1 VDAGDIGERS
11 DAVLRTA
18 GRGHDGSGAS
28 PAFRRKPISRIIE
41 SPAGADRELAMMW
54 TLADA
59 IARRRSTIW
68 FLLFAITTAVLASAQ
83 IAAEESYPSRPI
95 RLIIPFPPGGPT
107 DVMGRLISSALSNEL
122 GQQVY
127 VDNRPGA
134 GSTLAGK
141 IAANAEP
148 DGYTLL
154 LGSAATLAIGP
165 TLYRDVEYDP
175 KRFVPV
181 AMVAEVP
188 YVMVASPKAPVAS
201 VRELIAYA
209 KAHPGKLNFGVP
221 NGAPPHML
229 AAWFKSL
236 TDIDVVLVTYRGGA
250 NVLTDLLG
258 GQIDLAVETCSIL
271 LPQLRDGKLRPLGTP
286 SPKRLTDLPDVP
298 TMAENGV
305 PGFTASS
312 WTGIVAPPGTSTAI
326 VDKLNRATN
335 AALKN
340 PATQGK
346 LKPLEAQAM
355 FGTPADYADFLV
367 SELPKWITMAKLS
380 GATTE

>member
-1 VDAGDIGERS
+1 M
-11 DAVLRTA
+11 TQM
-18 GRGHDGSGAS
+18 
-28 PAFRRKPISRIIE
+28 
-41 SPAGADRELAMMW
+41 LAQ
-54 TLADA
+54 A
-59 IARRRSTIW
+59 IARCCLTVGT
-68 FLLFAITTAVLASAQ
+68 LLLAVMAAVAASAQ
-83 IAAEESYPSRPI
+83 SAAADEPYPTRSI
-95 RLIIPFPPGGPT
+95 RLIVPFPPGGPT
-107 DVMGRLISSALSNEL
+107 DVMGRLISQALSDQL

-141 IAANAEP
+141 IAASAEP

-165 TLYRDVEYDP
+165 TLYRDAEYDP
-175 KRFVPV
+175 RRFVPV
-181 AMVAEVP
+181 AMVADVP
-188 YVMVASPKAPVAS
+188 YVMVASPKAPVGS
-201 VRELIAYA
+201 VAELLGYA
-209 KAHPGKLNFGVP
+209 RAHPGKLNFGVP

-229 AAWFKSL
+229 AAWFKNL

-250 NVLTDLLG
+250 NVLSDLLG

-286 SPKRLTDLPDVP
+286 SPKRLADLPNVP

-305 PGFTASS
+305 RGFTASS
-312 WTGIVAPPGTSTAI
+312 WTGIVAPPGTSKAI

-335 AALKN
+335 AALAL
-340 PATQGK
+340 PATQAK
-346 LKPLEAQAM
+346 LKTLEAEAK

-367 SELPKWITMAKLS
+367 SELPKWISIAKLS
-380 GATTE
+380 GAGVE

>member
-1 VDAGDIGERS
+1 M
-11 DAVLRTA
+11 TQM
-18 GRGHDGSGAS
+18 
-28 PAFRRKPISRIIE
+28 
-41 SPAGADRELAMMW
+41 LAQ
-54 TLADA
+54 A
-59 IARRRSTIW
+59 IARRCLTVGT
-68 FLLFAITTAVLASAQ
+68 LLLAVMAAVAGSAQ
-83 IAAEESYPSRPI
+83 SAAAAEPYPTRSI
-95 RLIIPFPPGGPT
+95 RLIVPFPPGGPT
-107 DVMGRLISSALSNEL
+107 DVMGRLISQALSDQL

-141 IAANAEP
+141 IAASAEP

-165 TLYRDVEYDP
+165 TLYRDAEYDP
-175 KRFVPV
+175 RRFVPV
-181 AMVAEVP
+181 AMVADVP
-188 YVMVASPKAPVAS
+188 YVMVASPKAPVGS
-201 VRELIAYA
+201 VAELLGYA
-209 KAHPGKLNFGVP
+209 RAHPGKLNFGVP

-229 AAWFKSL
+229 AAWFKNL

-250 NVLTDLLG
+250 NVLSDLLG

-286 SPKRLTDLPDVP
+286 SPKRLADLPNVP

-312 WTGIVAPPGTSTAI
+312 WTGIVAPPGTSKAI

-335 AALKN
+335 AALAL
-340 PATQGK
+340 PATQAK
-346 LKPLEAQAM
+346 LKTLEAEAM

-367 SELPKWITMAKLS
+367 SELPKWISMAKLS
-380 GATTE
+380 GAGVE

>member
-1 VDAGDIGERS
+1 MMLTAAATRS
-11 DAVLRTA
+11 RVATWLVFLGVAIALMANATR
-18 GRGHDGSGAS
+18 
-28 PAFRRKPISRIIE
+28 
-41 SPAGADRELAMMW
+41 
-54 TLADA
+54 ADA
-59 IARRRSTIW
+59 EDA
-68 FLLFAITTAVLASAQ
+68 
-83 IAAEESYPSRPI
+83 YPNRPI
-95 RLIIPFPPGGPT
+95 RLIVPFPPGGPT
-107 DVMGRLISSALSNEL
+107 DVMGRLISAALSEKL

-165 TLYRDVEYDP
+165 TLYRDAEYDP
-175 KRFVPV
+175 NAFVPV
-181 AMVAEVP
+181 AMVADVP
-188 YVMVASPKAPVAS
+188 YVMVASPKTPVAS
-201 VRELIAYA
+201 VAELIAYA
-209 KAHPGKLNFGVP
+209 KSHPGKLNFGVP

-236 TDIDVVLVTYRGGA
+236 TDINVVLVTYRGGA
-250 NVLTDLLG
+250 NVLSDLLG

-271 LPQLRDGKLRPLGTP
+271 LPQLREGKLRPLGTP
-286 SPKRLTDLPDVP
+286 SPKRLADLPDVP

-312 WTGIVAPPGTSTAI
+312 WTGIVAPPGTPKAI
-326 VDKLNRATN
+326 VDKINRATD
-335 AALKN
+335 AALKE
-340 PATQGK
+340 PATQAK

-355 FGTPADYADFLV
+355 FGTPADYADFLKT
-367 SELPKWITMAKLS
+367 ELPKWISMAKWS
-380 GATTE
+380 GAAAE

>member
-1 VDAGDIGERS
+1 M
-11 DAVLRTA
+11 
-18 GRGHDGSGAS
+18 
-28 PAFRRKPISRIIE
+28 P
-41 SPAGADRELAMMW
+41 MMANA
-54 TLADA
+54 LP
-59 IARRRSTIW
+59 RRRVAAW
-68 FLLFAITTAVLASAQ
+68 LALFAVALFASAPS
-83 IAAEESYPSRPI
+83 ATAEDAYPSRPI
-95 RLIIPFPPGGPT
+95 RMIIPFPPGGPT
-107 DVMGRLISSALSNEL
+107 DVMGRLISQALSDQL

-141 IAANAEP
+141 IAVNAEP

-165 TLYRDVEYDP
+165 TLYPDAEYDP

-188 YVMVASPKAPVAS
+188 YVMVASPKAPVGS
-201 VRELIAYA
+201 VGELIAYA

-229 AAWFKSL
+229 AAWFKNL
-236 TDIDVVLVTYRGGA
+236 TGINVVLVTYRGGA

-286 SPKRLTDLPDVP
+286 SPKRLADLPDVP

-312 WTGIVAPPGTSTAI
+312 WTGIVAPPGTPKAV
-326 VDKLNRATN
+326 VDKLNHATN
-335 AALKN
+335 AALAL
-340 PATQGK
+340 PATQAK
-346 LKPLEAQAM
+346 LKTLEAQAM
-355 FGTPADYADFLV
+355 FGSPADYADFLK
-367 SELPKWITMAKLS
+367 SELPKWTGMAKLS
-380 GATTE
+380 GAAAE

>member
-1 VDAGDIGERS
+1 MLIAACPCLFV
-11 DAVLRTA
+11 AV
-18 GRGHDGSGAS
+18 S
-28 PAFRRKPISRIIE
+28 
-41 SPAGADRELAMMW
+41 
-54 TLADA
+54 
-59 IARRRSTIW
+59 RRRVLPVSSAAAPRPGKVHVQI
-68 FLLFAITTAVLASAQ
+68 LLRPSHLAVTMAVIATARPASA
-83 IAAEESYPSRPI
+83 EETYPIRPI
-95 RLIIPFPPGGPT
+95 RLIVPFPPGGPT
-107 DVMGRLISSALSNEL
+107 DVMGRLISQGLSDQL

-134 GSTLAGK
+134 GSTLAAK

-154 LGSAATLAIGP
+154 LGSAATQAIGP
-165 TLYRDVEYDP
+165 TLYRDAEYDP
-175 KRFVPV
+175 KRFEPV

-201 VRELIAYA
+201 FAELIAYA

-236 TDIDVVLVTYRGGA
+236 TNIDVVLVTYRGGA
-250 NVLTDLLG
+250 NVLSDLLG

-286 SPKRLTDLPDVP
+286 SPKRLDALPDVP

-312 WTGIVAPPGTSTAI
+312 WTGIVAPQGT
-326 VDKLNRATN
+326 
-335 AALKN
+335 
-340 PATQGK
+340 P
-346 LKPLEAQAM
+346 KPLEAQAM
-355 FGTPADYADFLV
+355 FGTPADYADFLI
-367 SELPKWITMAKLS
+367 SELPKWTAMAKLS
-380 GATTE
+380 GAATE

>member
-1 VDAGDIGERS
+1 MQTRAN
-11 DAVLRTA
+11 
-18 GRGHDGSGAS
+18 
-28 PAFRRKPISRIIE
+28 
-41 SPAGADRELAMMW
+41 
-54 TLADA
+54 A
-59 IARRRSTIW
+59 IARRRSTTS
-68 FLLFAITTAVLASAQ
+68 FLLFVVATAVLASAQ
-83 IAAEESYPSRPI
+83 IAAAEDTYPNRPI
-95 RLIIPFPPGGPT
+95 RLIVPFPPGGPT
-107 DVMGRLISSALSNEL
+107 DVMGRLIGQALSNEL

-165 TLYRDVEYDP
+165 TLYRDAEYDP

-201 VRELIAYA
+201 IAELITYA
-209 KAHPGKLNFGVP
+209 RAHPGKLNFGVP

-236 TDIDVVLVTYRGGA
+236 TDINVVLVTYRGGA
-250 NVLTDLLG
+250 NVLADLLG

-271 LPQLRDGKLRPLGTP
+271 LPQLHDGKLRPLGSL
-286 SPKRLTDLPDVP
+286 SPRRLDVLPDVP

-305 PGFTASS
+305 GSFMASS
-312 WTGIVAPPGTSTAI
+312 WTGIVAPPGTSKAI

-335 AALKN
+335 AALAL
-340 PATQGK
+340 PATQAK

-355 FGTPADYADFLV
+355 FGSPSDYADFLV
-367 SELPKWITMAKLS
+367 SELPKWIAMAKLS
-380 GATTE
+380 GATAE